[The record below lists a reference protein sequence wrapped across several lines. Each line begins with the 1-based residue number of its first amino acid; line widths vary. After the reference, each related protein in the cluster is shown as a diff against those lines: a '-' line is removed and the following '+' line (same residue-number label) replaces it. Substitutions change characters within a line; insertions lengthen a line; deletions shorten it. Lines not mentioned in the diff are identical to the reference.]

1 MWFALYLL
9 SIQRSFPLFRLL
21 FDYNAIMKR
30 IKIAVLAVIF
40 ACSFFM
46 PSYAGAF
53 GYDCAYGCLASN
65 LTSPG
70 EIYYFIFNFTNLL
83 TIFFVISLLANIVQ
97 GKKIFK
103 WIGAFLIAHLCT
115 WPLFHLCT
123 WPSFVKYHDSTVFD
137 LTDKQNASIPDIG
150 DIEMGFYFWCFSII
164 LIWVE
169 YCRSNKSLK

>member
-1 MWFALYLL
+1 LPYIHLTPKDIFFY
-9 SIQRSFPLFRLL
+9 SCCF

-30 IKIAVLAVIF
+30 VKIAVLAVIF
-40 ACSFFM
+40 VASFFM
-46 PSYAGAF
+46 PSYKSWP
-53 GYDCAYGCLASN
+53 GYHCASTCLSN
-65 LTSPG
+65 SEG
-70 EIYYFIFNFTNLL
+70 NYYFIFTFTNLL
-83 TIFFVISLLANIVQ
+83 TIFFVISLLANISQ
-97 GKKIFK
+97 GKKTLK